1 MQFRLYPPC
10 NFLEKLQTGK
20 VEWDAVI
27 DPWGNAPDIYN
38 PYKLRQPI
46 RMQGRYITQDSIGLR
61 GGWDVYRYPLN
72 PMQGIDPLGL
82 SVFNGIDIGAGTN

>member
-1 MQFRLYPPC
+1 
-10 NFLEKLQTGK
+10 
-20 VEWDAVI
+20 
-27 DPWGNAPDIYN
+27 
-38 PYKLRQPI
+38 
-46 RMQGRYITQDSIGLR
+46 MQGRYITQDSIGLR